1 MQAVRRSYE
10 RRPPEWRRRAAA
22 CLHYLDEAEA
32 FHRQGEAYFV
42 EASRARSSPEQS
54 RLVRLGNDAIAERQ
68 RLIAEFWSCTR
79 RMTAGDE
86 FASNDRPPAKDI
98 PPPYDPELP
107 VTDPPERER
116 PPEGPGSWLPPGFPF
131 PPAEARPRSRPPPS
145 NRTPRPT
152 PVPIIVALGDSLT
165 ADGKRLTTAEAWP
178 GVVEERLLAQ
188 GAHYQVR
195 NAGVDNDTSAAAL
208 ARLNRA
214 LVPNTKILIV
224 AIGMNDFKVRRP
236 IPEITSNIG
245 TIIRQAKARG
255 IEVLLCAFEQELYGP
270 PYDVQF
276 KNMYTTLATQHG
288 VEIVPNLMAV
298 VWNDPR
304 TYTTDGIHPNARGAR
319 QMAYKI
325 LPVLRPM
332 LGLSSPARP

>member
-1 MQAVRRSYE
+1 M
-10 RRPPEWRRRAAA
+10 
-22 CLHYLDEAEA
+22 
-32 FHRQGEAYFV
+32 
-42 EASRARSSPEQS
+42 
-54 RLVRLGNDAIAERQ
+54 
-68 RLIAEFWSCTR
+68 
-79 RMTAGDE
+79 
-86 FASNDRPPAKDI
+86 
-98 PPPYDPELP
+98 
-107 VTDPPERER
+107 
-116 PPEGPGSWLPPGFPF
+116 
-131 PPAEARPRSRPPPS
+131 
-145 NRTPRPT
+145 
-152 PVPIIVALGDSLT
+152 
-165 ADGKRLTTAEAWP
+165 
-178 GVVEERLLAQ
+178 VEERLLAQ
-188 GAHYQVR
+188 GANYQVR

-245 TIIRQAKARG
+245 AIIRQAKARG

-288 VEIVPNLMAV
+288 VAIVPNLMAV

-325 LPVLRPM
+325 LPCFVRCWASAALLVPSAVAVAVAVAVEVGPPHDCLARCRAPRRD
-332 LGLSSPARP
+332 LQIVDLLPA